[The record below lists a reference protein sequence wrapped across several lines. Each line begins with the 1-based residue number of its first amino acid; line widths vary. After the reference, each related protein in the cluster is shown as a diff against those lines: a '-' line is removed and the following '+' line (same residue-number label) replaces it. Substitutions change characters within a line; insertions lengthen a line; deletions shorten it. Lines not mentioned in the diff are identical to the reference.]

1 MNKIILKLY
10 SVVFLFSLVTLRLNA
25 QVLPEI
31 QKALVNHQNNNILQ
45 EKLFVQTDNE
55 FYLTGEILWFK
66 AYYTDLQNKPLNVSK
81 VAYVEVLDEANTPVL
96 QAKISLKNGSGNGSL
111 YIPVN
116 LNNGTYKLR
125 AYTNWMKN
133 LGADVFFEKP
143 LKIINTLNTPQNS
156 KAESK
161 KYNLQFFPEG
171 GDLVEGITSKVGFKI
186 LGSDGKG
193 MDISGVIVNN
203 RNDTLAR
210 FKTLKFGIGQF
221 SFMPLANND
230 YKAIARSAQGEIII
244 QQLPAAKKTG
254 YVLNLKDENANLNID
269 VFSNLGNQKLYLVA
283 HNGIKTVFAS
293 TGEVSGG
300 KASFVVKK
308 DSLADGITY
317 LTAFNNEGKAVAE
330 RLYFKKSAKK
340 LTINA
345 VSDSKLYNNRQEV
358 NVNLL
363 LNDEKNLSKLADVS
377 ISVHKVDSLDVK
389 NYPDIESYLWLSSNL
404 KGEVESPGYYF
415 EQNNLGTSEALDNLL
430 LTQGWRRFNWADVLS
445 GKKAPVFKFLP
456 EYNGHIV
463 SGKIVDKAGN
473 AINNHLVYMSVPG
486 KRIQFYGSTSD
497 STGQV
502 VFNTKDFY
510 GQNEVVLQTNTELDS
525 TSLIS
530 INNPFFE
537 KYSANKYLSGNL
549 KTSQLNDLSM
559 RNLSMQVQNVYS
571 GTKLKQ
577 FYKPDIDSSAFYLNP
592 YKTYKLSDYTRFTTM
607 EEVLREYVAQVF
619 VYKKQKRFHFHILGE
634 EAILDEEVDPLVL
647 LDGVPY
653 FNMDKVIAIDPLK
666 VEKLEVI
673 RSRYYY
679 GPTSSEGILSF
690 STMKSDLGGTEIDPR
705 AVVIDYEGMQL
716 QREFYSPTG
725 DDLKNKRIPDFRST
739 LYWSPEVN
747 IDANGKG
754 KVSFYT
760 SDKKGSYIGVVQGL
774 TASGIPGVSYF
785 SFEVK

>member
-10 SVVFLFSLVTLRLNA
+10 SVVFLCSLVTLRLNA

-193 MDISGVIVNN
+193 TDISGVIVNN

-317 LTAFNNEGKAVAE
+317 LTAFN
-330 RLYFKKSAKK
+330 
-340 LTINA
+340 
-345 VSDSKLYNNRQEV
+345 
-358 NVNLL
+358 
-363 LNDEKNLSKLADVS
+363 
-377 ISVHKVDSLDVK
+377 
-389 NYPDIESYLWLSSNL
+389 
-404 KGEVESPGYYF
+404 
-415 EQNNLGTSEALDNLL
+415 
-430 LTQGWRRFNWADVLS
+430 
-445 GKKAPVFKFLP
+445 
-456 EYNGHIV
+456 
-463 SGKIVDKAGN
+463 
-473 AINNHLVYMSVPG
+473 
-486 KRIQFYGSTSD
+486 
-497 STGQV
+497 
-502 VFNTKDFY
+502 
-510 GQNEVVLQTNTELDS
+510 
-525 TSLIS
+525 
-530 INNPFFE
+530 
-537 KYSANKYLSGNL
+537 
-549 KTSQLNDLSM
+549 
-559 RNLSMQVQNVYS
+559 
-571 GTKLKQ
+571 
-577 FYKPDIDSSAFYLNP
+577 
-592 YKTYKLSDYTRFTTM
+592 
-607 EEVLREYVAQVF
+607 
-619 VYKKQKRFHFHILGE
+619 
-634 EAILDEEVDPLVL
+634 
-647 LDGVPY
+647 
-653 FNMDKVIAIDPLK
+653 
-666 VEKLEVI
+666 
-673 RSRYYY
+673 
-679 GPTSSEGILSF
+679 
-690 STMKSDLGGTEIDPR
+690 
-705 AVVIDYEGMQL
+705 
-716 QREFYSPTG
+716 
-725 DDLKNKRIPDFRST
+725 
-739 LYWSPEVN
+739 
-747 IDANGKG
+747 
-754 KVSFYT
+754 
-760 SDKKGSYIGVVQGL
+760 
-774 TASGIPGVSYF
+774 
-785 SFEVK
+785 